1 LSWYL
6 SYQGKQKDYEN
17 DKKEDFAVRFASRS
31 KILVIITERNREQG

>member
-1 LSWYL
+1 MVSKLL
-6 SYQGKQKDYEN
+6 REIKDYEN